1 MQKISIEI
9 CRKKKKKT
17 KKDEKTCEN
26 INFWYNIEMNKKSLK
41 FGRNE

>member
-17 KKDEKTCEN
+17 KKEYGKDGN
-26 INFWYNIEMNKKSLK
+26 RNMKK
-41 FGRNE
+41 

>member
-1 MQKISIEI
+1 MEKVEIETS
-9 CRKKKKKT
+9 KN
-17 KKDEKTCEN
+17 EKTCEN